1 MFKNFPWKE
10 DSDSLKSYYK
20 SDVFAT
26 LKNASTC
33 TRIEPRTR
41 DENYKKAL
49 SFEVF
54 DPLWMLCRQ
63 WQYGRFK
70 AADCGSPVMVK
81 IKTVRKKID
90 SVLRGSG
97 ENLNYST
104 DVPLETEVEKQ
115 NIEITPYVRVESAM
129 QFKKMLA
136 DFEQKKSV
144 INFLLKKY
152 PLDNSIDEKLEPLEK
167 LKEEKNEALNK
178 FLRFYATRS
187 FDGKKFYDALKE
199 SVNPVVT
206 EIVNS
211 IPNGNADSSIKKNFK
226 KKVEDYKKWFKN
238 KFLPCL
244 NDSGNESK
252 DCWNTSKLGY
262 ETEVAQRENC
272 YVAED
277 YDSGKLSWYSFDKK
291 GADDLSIENSEI
303 KMLSYIPTPAN
314 IPGAPS
320 SRLWEFED
328 RRVNMGNG
336 NNDFNFIGTV
346 AMMQYVTMYS
356 NDWMITP
363 LETETG
369 TVLDVD
375 GIVIKDSFGDRHYIN
390 KSAQKLDELQFKS
403 EYQKT
408 HGKCTEDKLNEAF
421 RNLIYTDRWDMF
433 GCSYDDAYATRNFTT
448 SRGLFFPPT
457 VLRCE
462 ESKPI
467 EEVQFLRDEMAN
479 MVWGVETTLNNKC
492 GGSMDG
498 KTLSDSVLSVVDE
511 TNLAEAGSKEPITKD
526 EAAEYSLLIQNRVP
540 MNWIPFLPEQM
551 IGNCREIAF
560 RRATMPIFYN
570 DGDKNVY
577 KKVRPSTSLLAI
589 KKEKRDGNDVEKY
602 VVPLYINEEEL
613 ASCGVKVVKTA
624 QRTRWFLGKSFN
636 WVGNREII
644 SEYQANSG
652 LMFDELISPKTGKAI
667 KLEPMKNDTPSEE
680 SAPGEEAGA

>member
-20 SDVFAT
+20 SDVFRT

-211 IPNGNADSSIKKNFK
+211 IPNGNADSSIEKNFK

-244 NDSGNESK
+244 NDSGNESI

-262 ETEVAQRENC
+262 ETEVTQRENC

-560 RRATMPIFYN
+560 RRARMPIFYN
-570 DGDKNVY
+570 DGKGDSCY
-577 KKVRPSTSLLAI
+577 KSVRPSTSLLRI
-589 KKEKRDGNDVEKY
+589 EKDGNKVK
-602 VVPLYINEEEL
+602 PLYINEEEL
-613 ASCGVKVVKTA
+613 ASCGIKIRKTA
-624 QRTRWFLGKSFN
+624 QRTRWFLGKSYN

-667 KLEPMKNDTPSEE
+667 RLEPVKNEPSNED
-680 SAPGEEAGA
+680 SAPEGVTGV

>member
-1 MFKNFPWKE
+1 MYENFPWNE
-10 DSDSLKSYYK
+10 NSDSLKSYYK
-20 SDVFAT
+20 SDVFKT
-26 LKNASTC
+26 IKNTSTC

-41 DENYKKAL
+41 NSDYKKAL

-81 IKTVRKKID
+81 IKTVRKYID

-104 DVPLETEVEKQ
+104 DVPLESEVEKQ

-129 QFKKMLA
+129 QFKKLLA
-136 DFEQKKSV
+136 DFEQRKSV
-144 INFLLKKY
+144 ISFLLKKY
-152 PLDNSIDEKLEPLEK
+152 PLDSSIDEKLEPLEK

-178 FLRFYATRS
+178 FHRFYATRS
-187 FDGKKFYDALKE
+187 FDGKKFYDALNGNDNTI
-199 SVNPVVT
+199 VN
-206 EIVNS
+206 EIVAS
-211 IPNGNADSSIKKNFK
+211 IPNVNGDSSIKKNLK

-238 KFLPCL
+238 KFFPCL
-244 NDSGNESK
+244 DDSGNESK

-262 ETEVAQRENC
+262 ETEVTQRENC

-291 GADDLSIENSEI
+291 GADDLSVEKSEI

-369 TVLDVD
+369 TVLDVE
-375 GIVIKDSFGDRHYIN
+375 GIVIKDSFGNRHYIN
-390 KSAQKLDELQFKS
+390 KSAQDLDELQYK
-403 EYQKT
+403 KT
-408 HGKCTEDKLNEAF
+408 HKNCTEDELNKKFTKLS
-421 RNLIYTDRWDMF
+421 YTDRWDMF
-433 GCSYDDAYATRNFTT
+433 GCSYNDAYAKQNFTT

-492 GGSMDG
+492 GGTMDG
-498 KTLSDSVLSVVDE
+498 KTLSDSILSVVDE
-511 TNLAEAGSKEPITKD
+511 TNLAEAGSKEPITKN
-526 EAAEYSLLIQNRVP
+526 EEAEYSLLIQNRVP

-570 DGDKNVY
+570 DGDECVY
-577 KKVRPSTSLLAI
+577 KKVRPSTSLLAA
-589 KKEKRDGNDVEKY
+589 KKEKRDGKECVI
-602 VVPLYINEEEL
+602 PLYINEEEL

-636 WVGNREII
+636 WIGNREII

-667 KLEPMKNDTPSEE
+667 KVEAKKTEPEE
-680 SAPGEEAGA
+680 VKEQPAQD